1 MSVLLADIQTALEKR
16 YDVSVPYRVENFV
29 LHDSAQFV
37 ELSGNTPASPEVL
50 LLQESENN
58 LDLTLFLDSCVM
70 DSARQSD
77 WQQEWSGERFSDH
90 CIVLEGVSHFLY
102 LVWNA
107 HHDRAVKVHELEV
120 QAEVDKFV
128 FATLIANRADLPV
141 PQLLTR
147 LFKRVSYREG
157 LSAELC
163 ARYESANYFAALYCQ
178 WLASEFEFFTDNG
191 ELRAELARFYRL
203 TGSAKINRIKALH

>member
-1 MSVLLADIQTALEKR
+1 MLADIQIALETR

-37 ELSGNTPASPEVL
+37 ELCGDSPAAPEVL
-50 LLQESENN
+50 LLQEGDDN

-70 DSARQSD
+70 DKTDKAN
-77 WQQEWSGERFSDH
+77 WQKDWSGDRFSDH

-107 HHDRAVKVHELEV
+107 HYNRSVNELELEV

-128 FATLIANRADLPV
+128 FAALIVNSESMPV
-141 PQLLTR
+141 SALHTR
-147 LFKRVSYREG
+147 LFEDVTYRSG
-157 LSAELC
+157 MSDELKS
-163 ARYESANYFAALYCQ
+163 RYECANHFAALYCQ
-178 WLASEFEFFTDNG
+178 WLYEEFEFCTGNG
-191 ELRAELARFYRL
+191 KLRAELARFYRL
-203 TGSAKINRIKALH
+203 IGSAKISRIKELH

>member
-1 MSVLLADIQTALEKR
+1 MLADIQAALETR

-29 LHDSAQFV
+29 LHDSEQFV
-37 ELSGNTPASPEVL
+37 ELSGDAPDAPEVL
-50 LLQESENN
+50 LLQENEDN

-70 DSARQSD
+70 ENASKTN
-77 WQQEWSGERFSDH
+77 WQEEWTGDCFNDH

-107 HHDRAVKVHELEV
+107 HYDRAINVLELEV

-128 FATLIANRADLPV
+128 FAALIANRSGQAIPHLI
-141 PQLLTR
+141 TR
-147 LFKRVSYREG
+147 LFEQVTYRDG
-157 LSAELC
+157 LSDQVR
-163 ARYESANYFAALYCQ
+163 ARYESANRFAALYCQ
-178 WLASEFEFFTDNG
+178 WLYEEFEFCTSNG

-203 TGSAKINRIKALH
+203 IGSAKINRIKALH

>member
-1 MSVLLADIQTALEKR
+1 MLADIQAALESR

-29 LHDSAQFV
+29 LHDSKQFV
-37 ELSGNTPASPEVL
+37 ELSGDTPASPEVL
-50 LLQESENN
+50 LLQETDDN
-58 LDLTLFLDSCVM
+58 LDLTLFLDACVM
-70 DSARQSD
+70 ENTSQGN
-77 WQQEWSGERFSDH
+77 WQQDWSGDSFNEH

-107 HHDRAVKVHELEV
+107 HYNRSINELELEV

-128 FATLIANRADLPV
+128 FAALIANKEGLPV

-147 LFKRVSYREG
+147 LFESVTYRET
-157 LSAELC
+157 LSAELKT
-163 ARYESANYFAALYCQ
+163 RYESANRFASLYCQ
-178 WLASEFEFFTDNG
+178 WLYEEFELCADNG

-203 TGSAKINRIKALH
+203 IGAAKINRIKSLH

>member
-1 MSVLLADIQTALEKR
+1 MLADIQAALESR

-29 LHDSAQFV
+29 LHDTEQFV
-37 ELSGNTPASPEVL
+37 ELCGDVPTAPEVL
-50 LLQESENN
+50 LLQENDDN

-70 DSARQSD
+70 ENASKVD
-77 WQQEWSGERFSDH
+77 WQADWSGNSFNDH

-107 HHDRAVKVHELEV
+107 HYDRAVNVLELEV

-128 FATLIANRADLPV
+128 FSALMANETGLPI

-147 LFKRVSYREG
+147 LFEQVSYREG
-157 LSAELC
+157 LSDELKS
-163 ARYESANYFAALYCQ
+163 RYESANHFAAQYCQ
-178 WLASEFEFFTDNG
+178 WLSEEFKICTTNA

-203 TGSAKINRIKALH
+203 IGASKINRIRNLH